1 LSGERRKLC
10 GIEGKFTFGGV
21 HVHIVGDSDIT
32 RRRRENI
39 GKPAPLE
46 KPIPASIIQCGIPTG
61 HHVTT
66 KE

>member
-1 LSGERRKLC
+1 LSGELRKLC
-10 GIEGKFTFGGV
+10 GIEGKFTFRGI

-39 GKPAPLE
+39 RKPARFE
-46 KPIPASIIQCGIPTG
+46 EPILASIIQRGIPTG